1 MGSFGWRRFFFR
13 IVRKTKSPGCVRVG
27 EETLDSDAI
36 LVTRCLAGDDS
47 AFNMLVGRWSRYAGA
62 VALGVTGD
70 HHDAADVVQ
79 ESFLKAYRKLE
90 DLKDPSSFKSWLR
103 HIVRSTA
110 LDRLRRNKTTVALDA
125 KVVQRDDL
133 VLGVGEAHD
142 AFAVD
147 VAVVVDIPD
156 GKDEL
161 VLSLEFHGRGS
172 PGLALVGQIES
183 AQINQVRRKEP
194 VDARAPPTGR
204 GPPATRRS
212 PAGRGLATRR

>member
-125 KVVQRDDL
+125 KETEGLEPMEDRPGPRDMLQNAELRAAVRDRINAL
-133 VLGVGEAHD
+133 PPAMREVLTLKYLDDRSYEEIAELTGSSVSSVESRLHRARMKLRD
-142 AFAVD
+142 AFRGRR
-147 VAVVVDIPD
+147 PD
-156 GKDEL
+156 QL
-161 VLSLEFHGRGS
+161 
-172 PGLALVGQIES
+172 
-183 AQINQVRRKEP
+183 
-194 VDARAPPTGR
+194 
-204 GPPATRRS
+204 
-212 PAGRGLATRR
+212 